1 MWEIGPVLAV
11 RDHLQ
16 WGTQV
21 IWTYGP
27 LGYIDN
33 LVFLFFRQWL
43 IAVTLTVV
51 LQVALI
57 GILAVLLSIWRV
69 PVFTWLVLAGL
80 IFMPSSAIGVP
91 DLMCLLLG
99 VLLLV
104 IALERSAGSRTSSVC
119 AATAGV
125 VLAAAALIKD
135 SSLLSGAAAIAVF
148 IVLAAVQRCRTAAVA
163 AALGFIGGFLFLWV
177 LAGQNPQN
185 IPAFLRSTLDL
196 AGGYSAAMSLTPG
209 ASVPFA
215 GLGAALVLAMGSG
228 VIILWRRGMRS
239 ACQATLLLLPVVAL
253 EFKEG
258 FVRADAVHEA
268 AFFSVVIVV
277 GGILLAAATSPL
289 MTELRTGLLGTASV
303 AVGICLVFL
312 FGIGMPMPLLSVSAT
327 ASEYRYA
334 WTLVTDSAA
343 RNAQVTST
351 EARAR
356 AFYDLPPSLVA
367 QLATGTVDVLPVDI
381 ALVYGYGFAWDP
393 RPVLQS
399 YSAYTTYLDDS
410 DAAHFASAT
419 GPDRILFAD
428 SSIDGRYPVF
438 DEPAT
443 FRTLLQRYRTTGPA
457 TATFVVLSRGGQG
470 ESGASA
476 AGVLQSVLATPA
488 GTVCGPLGAAL
499 PVPERPGQYTFA
511 SLRVPY
517 SLAGSVTTDFYKPAD
532 LQVQFTVGAAAST
545 STQPYKLIPATAADG
560 LFVSGYIANTH
571 DLAQVFKG
579 VIATP
584 IRSLRVTSAGP
595 SDYQGTVCA
604 SFSTIPLVP
613 QS

>member
-11 RDHLQ
+11 RDHLE

-33 LVFLFFRQWL
+33 LVCLFFRQWL

-57 GILAVLLSIWRV
+57 GILAVLLGIWRA

-80 IFMPSSAIGVP
+80 IVMPNSAIGVP
-91 DLMCLLLG
+91 DLMCTLLG

-104 IALERSAGSRTSSVC
+104 IALERSANSRTSLVC
-119 AATAGV
+119 AATAGGI
-125 VLAAAALIKD
+125 LAAAALIKD
-135 SSLLSGAAAIAVF
+135 TSLLSGAATIAVF
-148 IVLAAVQRCRTAAVA
+148 IVLAAVQRRRTAAVA
-163 AALGFIGGFLFLWV
+163 AALAFIGSFLFLWV
-177 LAGQNPQN
+177 LPGQNPQN
-185 IPAFLRSTLDL
+185 IPAFLRSALAL

-215 GLGAALVLAMGSG
+215 ALGAALVLAMGSG

-239 ACQATLLLLPVVAL
+239 ACQATLLLLPVVAF

-258 FVRADAVHEA
+258 FVRADALHEA

-303 AVGICLVFL
+303 AVGICLAFL
-312 FGIGMPMPLLSVSAT
+312 LGSGMQMPLLSVSAT
-327 ASEYRYA
+327 ASGYRYA
-334 WTLVTDSAA
+334 WTMVTDSAA
-343 RNAQVTST
+343 REAQGTST

-356 AFYDLPPSLVA
+356 AYYDLSPSLVA

-419 GPDRILFAD
+419 GPDRLLFAD

-443 FRTLLQRYRTTGPA
+443 FRTLLQRYRTAGPA
-457 TATFVVLSRGGQG
+457 TATFLVLSRGGKG
-470 ESGASA
+470 EAGASA
-476 AGVLQSVLATPA
+476 AGVLQSVPAMPA

-511 SLRVPY
+511 SLRPY
-517 SLAGSVTTDFYKPAD
+517 SLAGSVITDLYKPAD

-545 STQPYKLIPATAADG
+545 TTQPYKLIPATAADG

-584 IRSLRVTSAGP
+584 IHSLRVTSAGP

-604 SFSTIPLVP
+604 SYSTIPLVP